1 MVVFSIERGGGML
14 DIYNTDNI
22 LKIKTDAVKLEIIIY
37 FTDGSTERLNFES
50 LETYTRILTEILK
63 ILKLKF

>member
-1 MVVFSIERGGGML
+1 MVVFSIERAEGML

-50 LETYTRILTEILK
+50 PETYAKILTEILK
-63 ILKLKF
+63 IPKLKF